1 MMRRGKHFLV
11 IGIVIILM
19 LSLLGCGENA
29 SAQNNIPID
38 RMQQTSSTDL
48 AGTAASDPL
57 IGDADNDGSITI
69 SDATTIQ
76 RYLADIAT
84 PSFNEEAAD
93 ADQDGEVTI
102 TDATI
107 IQRYLAE
114 FDIPNCYVG
123 KRLSEIQKPADTQ
136 TPTQSQTQSQ
146 TEAPTESIQTS
157 TFYEDSLVGK
167 IPYYSGQAYY
177 VINNNEPFFTNN
189 EKKSTDIFEK
199 YSELDNLGRCGVAY
213 ASICKQL
220 MPTEQR
226 GDISSVT
233 PSGWKYNGKSNNN
246 DYGSLVDGGRIYNR
260 CHLIGFQLA
269 GENDNNKNLV
279 TGTRYMNVI
288 GMLPFENMID
298 DYVDETNG
306 TVLYRVTPLYNN
318 NDLVCKGVL
327 MEAWSTTD
335 NGDSICFN
343 VFCYNIQPGITINYA
358 TGQNWLSDESPEP
371 TTGAIETHTYILNTN
386 SKKFHNPDCSY
397 AANISAKNRQ
407 EYNGTRDDLIN
418 QGYSPCGSCKP

>member
-1 MMRRGKHFLV
+1 MTRRGKRFLV

-29 SAQNNIPID
+29 SAQNNIPIGNL
-38 RMQQTSSTDL
+38 QQTSSKDL
-48 AGTAASDPL
+48 AETAASDPL

-84 PSFNEEAAD
+84 PSFNEVAAD

-107 IQRYLAE
+107 IQRYLAD

-136 TPTQSQTQSQ
+136 TPTQSQTQPQ

-177 VINNNEPFFTNN
+177 VINNNEPFFTSN

-213 ASICKQL
+213 ASVCKQL

-246 DYGSLVDGGRIYNR
+246 DYGMAEESITD
-260 CHLIGFQLA
+260 
-269 GENDNNKNLV
+269 
-279 TGTRYMNVI
+279 VI
-288 GMLPFENMID
+288 
-298 DYVDETNG
+298 
-306 TVLYRVTPLYNN
+306 
-318 NDLVCKGVL
+318 
-327 MEAWSTTD
+327 
-335 NGDSICFN
+335 
-343 VFCYNIQPGITINYA
+343 
-358 TGQNWLSDESPEP
+358 
-371 TTGAIETHTYILNTN
+371 
-386 SKKFHNPDCSY
+386 
-397 AANISAKNRQ
+397 
-407 EYNGTRDDLIN
+407 
-418 QGYSPCGSCKP
+418 